1 MLGETATFS
10 QLIEPP
16 LPLTAQLDASPARV
30 TVGKSVR
37 IVATGRG
44 GILRGENYV
53 ISKQSYDY
61 LWRLLG
67 VLGMHPGEKEAEV
80 TVDFPEAGDYPI
92 SVVVFDA
99 TDAEAEVEL
108 VIRVIEG
115 MTVEIEPSAAAP
127 YPGQSVMLTAR
138 VAGQADD
145 VEVRYIWGLPD
156 GDIDGAAASVELM
169 SAEAGLVAVGVTV
182 FDDRSGEEADAFFE
196 LAVTEA
202 PALVLEVIGTP
213 AAVEPGETTA
223 IEVGISG
230 GVVEI
235 DGAIVPYV
243 LDVDFGDGTAASY
256 DVERPGAI
264 IEHAFADA
272 GNYTVTLTA
281 ASPDGQTVTQTVV
294 VATALSLVVA
304 AEFWLPE
311 DTVVFGN
318 EIVFSIEGTAVE
330 ITAFAYDIERSD
342 YSGFTLDASGEPQ
355 SYEVDCIS
363 ASCRELTGQNL
374 SYDPA
379 TGTITGT
386 ISLLWTRLDRGS
398 ECPFGGIDDVQ
409 ERTAVIVELTLM
421 DGVLSGQMVSEERL
435 PRMGLF
441 INPKGE

>member
-1 MLGETATFS
+1 
-10 QLIEPP
+10 
-16 LPLTAQLDASPARV
+16 
-30 TVGKSVR
+30 
-37 IVATGRG
+37 
-44 GILRGENYV
+44 
-53 ISKQSYDY
+53 
-61 LWRLLG
+61 
-67 VLGMHPGEKEAEV
+67 
-80 TVDFPEAGDYPI
+80 
-92 SVVVFDA
+92 
-99 TDAEAEVEL
+99 
-108 VIRVIEG
+108 
-115 MTVEIEPSAAAP
+115 
-127 YPGQSVMLTAR
+127 
-138 VAGQADD
+138 
-145 VEVRYIWGLPD
+145 
-156 GDIDGAAASVELM
+156 
-169 SAEAGLVAVGVTV
+169 
-182 FDDRSGEEADAFFE
+182 AFFE